1 MSEQKNVE
9 KIASEIAPEI
19 KSFFG
24 RSRKDKLV
32 EVLKKAGVTAKNFK
46 AVVKALK
53 PMVIEEFAS
62 DGAFRVGMS
71 YIKECMGWKKRNP
84 KKSDI
89 LKRLGECIQAAI
101 DEVGP
106 GVVKEIVEE
115 YLAMD

>member
-1 MSEQKNVE
+1 MSNQNNVE

-46 AVVKALK
+46 AVVKELK
-53 PMVIEEFAS
+53 PLVIEEFAS
-62 DGAFRVGMS
+62 DGAFRVAMS
-71 YIKECMGWKKRNP
+71 YIKECMGWKAKKP
-84 KKSDI
+84 PKSDI
-89 LKRLGECIQAAI
+89 LKRLGECLQTAI
-101 DEVGP
+101 DEVGAE
-106 GVVKEIVEE
+106 VVKEIVED